1 MAKPRQRFMKICGI
15 REEIVGAVRY
25 FAAKQAQ
32 VRLSRS
38 ISVPMVQ
45 GVNAG
50 QFVEI
55 RQAGKPLL
63 YQIEQA
69 QHMRG
74 DDRRT
79 RDAHTSNCH
88 WQRFR
93 WRRRRDGM
101 AEFDLTAEITSAL
114 KSWSGDIAD
123 GLDELV
129 DEEAKALKQDIVND
143 SPERT
148 GDYKKAG
155 KIDKKELGRGNTRAI
170 VYNATNFQRTHLLE
184 KGHAGA
190 EWRYVPGIRI

>member
-1 MAKPRQRFMKICGI
+1 MGNQNRTTASSFNDGLCTIWDSMDGEAPAKVYENLRY

-69 QHMRG
+69 QHWFELPDPEQRANTYLRLLSTQMGVGG
-74 DDRRT
+74 DDSWGSPVH
-79 RDAHTSNCH
+79 DEYMVDSAAPHTL
-88 WQRFR
+88 
-93 WRRRRDGM
+93 D
-101 AEFDLTAEITSAL
+101 ITLSL
-114 KSWSGDIAD
+114 I
-123 GLDELV
+123 
-129 DEEAKALKQDIVND
+129 
-143 SPERT
+143 
-148 GDYKKAG
+148 
-155 KIDKKELGRGNTRAI
+155 
-170 VYNATNFQRTHLLE
+170 
-184 KGHAGA
+184 
-190 EWRYVPGIRI
+190 

>member
-1 MAKPRQRFMKICGI
+1 MTSADIRSTDAAICFFENFSSEITALRLEGGVRRWETKTGRRPAALTTGCARFGIPWMAKPRQRFMKICGI

-45 GVNAG
+45 RVNAG

-69 QHMRG
+69 QHIRG

-79 RDAHTSNCH
+79 GMPIHQTVIGSAFDGAGGGMVWRNLTS
-88 WQRFR
+88 
-93 WRRRRDGM
+93 RR
-101 AEFDLTAEITSAL
+101 
-114 KSWSGDIAD
+114 KSQA
-123 GLDELV
+123 
-129 DEEAKALKQDIVND
+129 
-143 SPERT
+143 R
-148 GDYKKAG
+148 
-155 KIDKKELGRGNTRAI
+155 
-170 VYNATNFQRTHLLE
+170 
-184 KGHAGA
+184 
-190 EWRYVPGIRI
+190 